1 MNEFI
6 PKDKYSNTNIERD
19 EVEAEE
25 ARFETTLK
33 LNLFYDVKDKEV
45 FEQTEVY
52 GKHIGLRQLRQRNA
66 LRILL
71 CNLFYSQGDKVR
83 VSRAKKSLGPLRYNP
98 LNIGYRSIISA
109 LDALIREEVIIYE
122 LGYKDLLT
130 GEGKISTMII
140 AEKLRRWF
148 KDVGWNYQTV
158 EHLEHEVVVMRNRSL
173 TKDTIDYVDGPHS
186 NWLRKKLREYNNL
199 LNECEIV
206 VVGKDDLIQEEYP
219 DLCLQRKFVSYGI
232 HDPFDGDLL
241 AFGGRMYGPWCNLS
255 SHQRANIEIDG
266 EKTVEVDLVAS
277 HINVMYRRETG
288 RPYQGGDPYELC
300 VDGVHIPRHIVKRM
314 ATRMQFTKSVQ
325 STTAALEK
333 WYSQKDIPDSRNKKE
348 IKEAEDYISLKMV
361 IKPSKIVRAYL
372 AKHIEIR
379 GYYLYGKEHGYYIQ
393 QLESSF
399 VFEIVQQLTAAKIA
413 VLTVYDSFIVQT
425 KYKGYLR
432 HLIDTTK
439 IVNRNK
445 L

>member
-158 EHLEHEVVVMRNRSL
+158 EHLEHEVVVLVLRMMHR
-173 TKDTIDYVDGPHS
+173 KDVYRGI
-186 NWLRKKLREYNNL
+186 LR
-199 LNECEIV
+199 
-206 VVGKDDLIQEEYP
+206 
-219 DLCLQRKFVSYGI
+219 
-232 HDPFDGDLL
+232 
-241 AFGGRMYGPWCNLS
+241 
-255 SHQRANIEIDG
+255 
-266 EKTVEVDLVAS
+266 
-277 HINVMYRRETG
+277 
-288 RPYQGGDPYELC
+288 
-300 VDGVHIPRHIVKRM
+300 
-314 ATRMQFTKSVQ
+314 
-325 STTAALEK
+325 
-333 WYSQKDIPDSRNKKE
+333 
-348 IKEAEDYISLKMV
+348 
-361 IKPSKIVRAYL
+361 
-372 AKHIEIR
+372 
-379 GYYLYGKEHGYYIQ
+379 
-393 QLESSF
+393 
-399 VFEIVQQLTAAKIA
+399 
-413 VLTVYDSFIVQT
+413 
-425 KYKGYLR
+425 
-432 HLIDTTK
+432 
-439 IVNRNK
+439 
-445 L
+445 

>member
-1 MNEFI
+1 MS
-6 PKDKYSNTNIERD
+6 KDKYSNTNIERD
-19 EVEAEE
+19 KVETEKE
-25 ARFETTLK
+25 PFETTLK

-98 LNIGYRSIISA
+98 LNIGYRSVISA
-109 LDALIREEVIIYE
+109 LDALIKEEVIIHE

-130 GEGKISTMII
+130 GEGKVSTMIM

-148 KDVGWNYQTV
+148 KDVGWNYQTIDC
-158 EHLEHEVVVMRNRSL
+158 LEQEVVVMRNRSK

-186 NWLRKKLREYNNL
+186 TWLRKKLREYNNL

-206 VVGKDDLIQEEYP
+206 VVGKDDLIQEEYT

-232 HDPFDGDLL
+232 HDGYGGDLL

-277 HINVMYRRETG
+277 HINVMYRSETG

-300 VDGVHIPRHIVKRM
+300 VDGIQVPRHIVKQM
-314 ATRMQFTKSVQ
+314 ATIMQFTKDIQ
-325 STTAALEK
+325 PTTAVLENH
-333 WYSQKDIPDSRNKKE
+333 YTADDIPDSRSKIDIERAKE
-348 IKEAEDYISLKMV
+348 YMNLKLI
-361 IKPSKIVRAYL
+361 IKPSVVIRTYL
-372 AKHIEIR
+372 DKHSEI
-379 GYYLYGKEHGYYIQ
+379 GMCYLYGKQFGHHIQ
-393 QLESSF
+393 QIESSF
-399 VFEIVQQLTAAKIA
+399 VFEIVQQLTAANIA
-413 VLTVYDSFIVQT
+413 VLTVYDSFIVQQ
-425 KYKGYLR
+425 KHR
-432 HLIDTTK
+432 DHLIHLINTTK
-439 IVNRNK
+439 TVNRNMMSP
-445 L
+445 